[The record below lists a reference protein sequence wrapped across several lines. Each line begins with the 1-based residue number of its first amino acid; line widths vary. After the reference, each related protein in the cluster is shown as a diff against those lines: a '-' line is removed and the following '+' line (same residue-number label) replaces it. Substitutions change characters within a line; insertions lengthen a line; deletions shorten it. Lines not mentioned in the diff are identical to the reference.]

1 MQDIPIRDIKPLVQ
15 IPDYSIFLF
24 SAVVFI
30 SLLIVISL
38 IIFLFKYL
46 KNRRDN
52 LRKSY
57 LKALKNIDFSN
68 PKESAY
74 EITKYAKLLVKD
86 ERSMQ
91 IYEDLTKRLEVYK
104 YRKDVPQIDNEVKKY
119 YNLFIEV
126 VNGWVFKYFITN

>member
-1 MQDIPIRDIKPLVQ
+1 MQDILIRDIKPLVQ

-24 SAVVFI
+24 SAVIIALV
-30 SLLIVISL
+30 LVVISL

-52 LRKSY
+52 LRKNY

-68 PKESAY
+68 PKKSAY
-74 EITKYAKLLVKD
+74 EITKYAKLLAKD

-91 IYEDLTKRLEVYK
+91 IYEDLIQKLEVYK
-104 YRKDVPQIDNEVKKY
+104 YRKDVAQIDGDVKKY
-119 YNLFIEV
+119 YRLFIEV
-126 VNGWVFKYFITN
+126 VNG

>member
-1 MQDIPIRDIKPLVQ
+1 MQDIAIRDIKPLVQ

-24 SAVVFI
+24 SAIIIALVLVVI
-30 SLLIVISL
+30 TL

-68 PKESAY
+68 SKKSAY
-74 EITKYAKLLVKD
+74 EITKYAKLLAKD

-91 IYEDLTKRLEVYK
+91 IYEDLIQKLEVYK
-104 YRKDVPQIDNEVKKY
+104 YRKDVAQIDDEVKKY
-119 YNLFIEV
+119 YRLFIEV
-126 VNGWVFKYFITN
+126 VNG

>member
-1 MQDIPIRDIKPLVQ
+1 MFNLHITKKH
-15 IPDYSIFLF
+15 
-24 SAVVFI
+24 
-30 SLLIVISL
+30 
-38 IIFLFKYL
+38 IFLFKYL

-57 LKALKNIDFSN
+57 LKVLKNIDFSN

-74 EITKYAKLLVKD
+74 KITKYAKLLAKD

-126 VNGWVFKYFITN
+126 VNG